1 MSNYDR
7 SVSITAMTTKSSEA
21 SGMQSAMN
29 ELQTQLSRLA
39 DHVDMLGAKASGI
52 MTPMPSSGSIP
63 ISDVPASS
71 PLAVEIWR
79 KAEDLR
85 QANNALYDIIN
96 ALDL

>member
-52 MTPMPSSGSIP
+52 MTPMP